1 MPLAGCHHGSHT
13 LHDLRQLG
21 SPNKRGGL
29 CEIYPNHII
38 LVTLDESSTESNPGR
53 RSSAGRTLLTLQPI
67 FSNAHAWAWKL
78 LTDSTSGS
86 SPGSNSHSG
95 GGSPFASL
103 RFRRAFRL
111 AVRVDLGLAMTLARC
126 ASALAMALCFG
137 SGGLFLGSGGGM

>member
-1 MPLAGCHHGSHT
+1 MALIRCMTCDSLGAPASVEGFARSIQTTSCLSH
-13 LHDLRQLG
+13 LM
-21 SPNKRGGL
+21 N
-29 CEIYPNHII
+29 
-38 LVTLDESSTESNPGR
+38 SSTESNPGR
-53 RSSAGRTLLTLQPI
+53 TSSAGRTLLTLQPI

-86 SPGSNSHSG
+86 SPGSNSHLG

-111 AVRVDLGLAMTLARC
+111 AVRVDPGLAMTLARC

>member
-1 MPLAGCHHGSHT
+1 MALIRCMICDS
-13 LHDLRQLG
+13 LG
-21 SPNKRGGL
+21 SPANVEGFARSIQTTSYL
-29 CEIYPNHII
+29 SHLMN
-38 LVTLDESSTESNPGR
+38 SSTESNPDR